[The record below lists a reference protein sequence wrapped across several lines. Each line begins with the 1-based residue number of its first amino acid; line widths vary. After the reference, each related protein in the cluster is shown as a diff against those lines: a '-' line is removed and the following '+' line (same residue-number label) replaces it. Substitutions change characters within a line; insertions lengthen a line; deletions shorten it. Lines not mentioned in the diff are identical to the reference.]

1 MECFTVNRVEEFQS
15 SSPRSHCLAESSGQ
29 VYWISVAVTQSAGCL
44 THSNITALRK

>member
-1 MECFTVNRVEEFQS
+1 MKRFAVNRVEEFQS
-15 SSPRSHCLAESSGQ
+15 PSPRSRCLAESSDQ